1 MSIYRFAM
9 PSLLQT
15 PFPSNS
21 LRTEMQ
27 RVLNEVQSAST
38 ADVTPQVDARES
50 ASGFTLEF
58 DLPGVS
64 ADSVEV
70 LAEDGVLTVRAT
82 RSQRELAE
90 GEQAVFTER
99 VAGNYVRRFRLP
111 KSADLGAIQASY
123 ANGVLTVRVAKLA
136 PAQARKIVVEAGA

>member
-15 PFPSNS
+15 TFPSS
-21 LRTEMQ
+21 GLRTEMQ
-27 RVLNEVQSAST
+27 RALNEVQSAST

-99 VAGNYVRRFRLP
+99 VAGNYLRRFRLP

-123 ANGVLTVRVAKLA
+123 ANGVLTVRVAKVA
-136 PAQARKIVVEAGA
+136 PAQARKIVVEVGA

>member
-15 PFPSNS
+15 TFPSNG

-50 ASGFTLEF
+50 ASGFTLDF

-82 RSQRELAE
+82 RSQRELAD

-99 VAGNYVRRFRLP
+99 VAGTYLRRFRLP

-136 PAQARKIVVEAGA
+136 PAQPRKIEVQAGA